1 MKRALVVVAIASIAL
16 ASCGAEP
23 ATTTETSSPETTTS
37 SAPSTTT
44 ASSTTT
50 TLSPLDRA
58 TPIVTDDL
66 VAELEDGTYIS
77 LIDHVFTEGMT
88 GGPEIHFD
96 LAVWFGGEEANH
108 YAEID
113 GEESPRPNDY
123 YIRNLDPTVLVLAV
137 DPEVRVTSVWYH
149 YEETQDLTGGPIT
162 YEELVEAL
170 TGEVEESRLAMRFS
184 PWWVTIEDGQV
195 VAIEEQYV
203 P

>member
-1 MKRALVVVAIASIAL
+1 MKRARVVAAIASLAL

-23 ATTTETSSPETTTS
+23 TTTTETSSPETTTS
-37 SAPSTTT
+37 SGAG
-44 ASSTTT
+44 TTT
-50 TLSPLDRA
+50 TLSPFDRA

-96 LAVWFGGEEANH
+96 LAVWFGGDEANH

-123 YIRNLDPTVLVLAV
+123 YIRNLDPTVLVLPV